1 MGVSFAIIA
10 LLQYLACGLLM
21 YVWRH
26 ELNSRKD
33 ASLASLGISY
43 TILDL

>member
-10 LLQYLACGLLM
+10 LLQYLVCGLLM

-26 ELNSRKD
+26 ELMLEKMT
-33 ASLASLGISY
+33 ALASLGISY

>member
-26 ELNSRKD
+26 ELNPEKMLPCFSGYF
-33 ASLASLGISY
+33 LP
-43 TILDL
+43 ILDL